1 MEKTLMKKTLFIC
14 AARHG
19 HTEICEFL
27 INYGICANKEDLVKM
42 FQAACYGKT
51 EICKILVECGIDI
64 NPSDILEEEMKNEIL
79 TWREDFGKK

>member
-1 MEKTLMKKTLFIC
+1 
-14 AARHG
+14 
-19 HTEICEFL
+19 
-27 INYGICANKEDLVKM
+27 M